1 VKEITLA
8 VLLLYVNAFG
18 NSDYQKGRLKSVTS
32 SGQWVAVPRYQA
44 TTYIVKNYY
53 TVELNDVIYIGNYER
68 ASRWNYNAKDFQSAQ
83 DVEVRIDG
91 GHMFIKRPDG
101 KDWKVAI
108 KARIDPAE
116 DSGGGQLTA
125 NPRKAASKHHDS
137 ALWLQEVGEFGRAI
151 HEYET
156 SLRLNPE
163 DWETHY
169 DFGVMLYE
177 RPSRDYA
184 LEEFRAVVK
193 LAPKNSMAHCMVG
206 MILVDK
212 GELDTGIEE
221 LTTAIRLDSKLALAH
236 FGYGTALEAKGEL
249 PQALEEYGRA
259 LHLERD
265 FREAKSAMTRI
276 QGKIDAT
283 APRPTP

>member
-1 VKEITLA
+1 
-8 VLLLYVNAFG
+8 
-18 NSDYQKGRLKSVTS
+18 
-32 SGQWVAVPRYQA
+32 
-44 TTYIVKNYY
+44 
-53 TVELNDVIYIGNYER
+53 
-68 ASRWNYNAKDFQSAQ
+68 
-83 DVEVRIDG
+83 
-91 GHMFIKRPDG
+91 
-101 KDWKVAI
+101 
-108 KARIDPAE
+108 
-116 DSGGGQLTA
+116 
-125 NPRKAASKHHDS
+125 
-137 ALWLQEVGEFGRAI
+137 
-151 HEYET
+151 
-156 SLRLNPE
+156 
-163 DWETHY
+163 
-169 DFGVMLYE
+169 MLYE